1 MDHTG
6 WFFEPNAVG
15 MESAWDKVHYNPTFG
30 NTTKWNFKQYTPDVV
45 IVAIGQNDN
54 HPDDYMKEEYNGE
67 RAMKWRS
74 HYEMFLRNLRET
86 YPNAQIVCITTLLEH
101 DSSWDCSI
109 DKVVKEMDD
118 KKISHYLFKRNGK
131 ATPGHLR
138 IPEAKEMADE
148 LAAYI
153 ENLSIEGWNE

>member
-1 MDHTG
+1 
-6 WFFEPNAVG
+6 
-15 MESAWDKVHYNPTFG
+15 
-30 NTTKWNFKQYTPDVV
+30 
-45 IVAIGQNDN
+45 
-54 HPDDYMKEEYNGE
+54 
-67 RAMKWRS
+67 
-74 HYEMFLRNLRET
+74 
-86 YPNAQIVCITTLLEH
+86 
-101 DSSWDCSI
+101 
-109 DKVVKEMDD
+109 MDD